1 MILNKNNI
9 SLMQLMSI
17 WNTWIMI
24 LNINVCVCVLVF
36 STGIPEWSC
45 WRKIYFM
52 LTFMFLWI
60 CTDVSEQKEM
70 GPGLYVCDL
79 ELFGL

>member
-1 MILNKNNI
+1 
-9 SLMQLMSI
+9 MQLMSI

-24 LNINVCVCVLVF
+24 LNIKVCVCVCA
-36 STGIPEWSC
+36 GIQYWYS
-45 WRKIYFM
+45 RMKLLKKNFM

-79 ELFGL
+79 KLFGL